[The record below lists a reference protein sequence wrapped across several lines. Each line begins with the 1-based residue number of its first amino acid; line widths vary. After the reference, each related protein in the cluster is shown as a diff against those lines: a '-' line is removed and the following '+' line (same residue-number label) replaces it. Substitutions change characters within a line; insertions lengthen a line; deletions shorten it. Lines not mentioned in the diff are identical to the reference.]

1 MRQLR
6 HNAAAAAFHLV
17 GLQLEHLFPIGIR
30 SSVSDNHILKCLH
43 KIVDC
48 FLAGK
53 PGGAEAKTG
62 MPGIRPALEG
72 GQIFFIYFFCQR
84 LDDRRSV

>member
-17 GLQLEHLFPIGIR
+17 GLQPEHLFPIGIR

-43 KIVDC
+43 KIFDC

-53 PGGAEAKTG
+53 PGGTEAVSYTH
-62 MPGIRPALEG
+62 
-72 GQIFFIYFFCQR
+72 
-84 LDDRRSV
+84 LDVYKRQLVS